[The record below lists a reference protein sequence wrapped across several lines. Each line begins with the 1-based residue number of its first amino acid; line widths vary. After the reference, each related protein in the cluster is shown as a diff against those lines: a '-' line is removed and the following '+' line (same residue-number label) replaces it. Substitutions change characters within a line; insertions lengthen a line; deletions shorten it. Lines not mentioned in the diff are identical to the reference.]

1 MEKWFYLYSIT
12 SSEDFE
18 ELSPFIIIGA
28 GGGGEKFS
36 NFTGV
41 ETAGFLDDSEA
52 KQGKDF
58 CGHIVASDL
67 KTIVEETKSKS
78 VAIMLPIGAEGA
90 ALKYAVQA
98 IDLGQNVVTSFRS
111 LPLEENPSL
120 IKFAEQK
127 GVKIKEIS
135 SRLDN
140 VKKIMGVAPEK
151 VTETLPKVTYVHKK
165 PVIFVG
171 GTSQECGKRTTT
183 RKLGEIAKEMGLNA
197 IIISTDEMGIEKP
210 TDINF
215 RAGSLSVMDVPA
227 MIMGTIKYY
236 EENENPD
243 IIFVEGQSSLTET
256 GNPHPKGLSA
266 SILFGAMPDA
276 VVLCH
281 RPKHPFREPIGIEA
295 ELNAIEAVE
304 PTKIIALSINRRN
317 EPEFSLE
324 DTEAEFNLPTV
335 DTHTDSNGGLKRL
348 IKTVLDYVGEE

>member
-1 MEKWFYLYSIT
+1 MYSVK
-12 SSEDFE
+12 SSDDLE

-36 NFTGV
+36 NFSGV
-41 ETAGFLDDSEA
+41 ETAGFLDDSKD
-52 KQGKDF
+52 KQGKEF
-58 CGHIVASDL
+58 CGHIVGSDL
-67 KTIVEETKSKS
+67 KTLVEETNSKS

-111 LPLEENPSL
+111 LPLEENPA
-120 IKFAEQK
+120 IVKFANQK
-127 GVKIKEIS
+127 NVKVKQIS

-140 VKKIMGVAPEK
+140 VEKVMGITPEK
-151 VTETLPKVTYVHKK
+151 VTETLPKIMYVHKK

-183 RKLGEIAKEMGLNA
+183 RKLGQIAKEMGLKA
-197 IIISTDEMGIEKP
+197 IIFSTDEMGFEKP

-227 MIMGTIKYY
+227 AIMGTIKYM
-236 EENENPD
+236 EENEDPD

-304 PTKIIALSINRRN
+304 PTKVIALSINRRN
-317 EPEFSLE
+317 DSDYSLE
-324 DTEAEFNLPTV
+324 EVEKEFNLPTV
-335 DTHTDSNGGLKRL
+335 DIHTDSNGGLKRL
-348 IKTVLDYVGEE
+348 IETVLKYVEEKE

>member
-1 MEKWFYLYSIT
+1 MNSVKSN
-12 SSEDFE
+12 EDFE
-18 ELSPFIIIGA
+18 QLSPFIIIGA

-36 NFTGV
+36 NFPGV
-41 ETAGFLDDSEA
+41 ETAGFLDDSVE
-52 KQGKDF
+52 KQGKEF
-58 CGHIVASDL
+58 CGHIVGSDL
-67 KTIVEETKSKS
+67 KELVESTNSKT

-98 IDLGQNVVTSFRS
+98 IDLGQNVLTSFRS
-111 LPLEENPSL
+111 LPIEDNPSL
-120 IKFAEQK
+120 LKFANQK
-127 GVKIKEIS
+127 GVVIKEIS

-140 VKKIMGVAPEK
+140 IKKVMGVAPEK
-151 VTETLPKVTYVHKK
+151 CTEVLPKITYVHEK

-183 RKLGEIAKEMGLNA
+183 RRLGKLAKERGLNA
-197 IIISTDEMGIEKP
+197 IIISTDEMGLEKP

-227 MIMGTIKYY
+227 AIMGTLKYM

-243 IIFVEGQSSLTET
+243 IIFIEGQSSLTEQ

-281 RPKHPFREPIGIEA
+281 RPNHPFREPVGIQT

-304 PTKIIALSINRRN
+304 PTKVIALSINRRN
-317 EPEFSLE
+317 SQDESLE
-324 DTEAEFNLPTV
+324 DIEKEFSLPTV
-335 DTHTDSNGGLKRL
+335 DIHTDSNGGIERL
-348 IKTVLDYVGEE
+348 LDTVLEYVGENK

>member
-1 MEKWFYLYSIT
+1 MYSIN
-12 SSEDFE
+12 SNEDFK

-36 NFTGV
+36 NFPGV
-41 ETAGFLDDSEA
+41 ETAGFLDDSVE

-58 CGHIVASDL
+58 CGHIVGSDL
-67 KTIVEETKSKS
+67 KQLVEETNSKS

-98 IDLGQNVVTSFRS
+98 IDLGQNVLTSFRS
-111 LPLEENPSL
+111 LPIEDNPSL
-120 IKFAEQK
+120 LKFAKQK
-127 GVKIKEIS
+127 NVQIKQIS

-140 VKKIMGVAPEK
+140 VEK
-151 VTETLPKVTYVHKK
+151 VMGTAPDKCTEVLPKVTYKHKK

-183 RKLGEIAKEMGLNA
+183 RKLGEAAKNKGLNA
-197 IIISTDEMGIEKP
+197 IIISTDEMGLEKP

-227 MIMGTIKYY
+227 LIMGTIKYM
-236 EENENPD
+236 EENEDPD
-243 IIFVEGQSSLTET
+243 VIFVEGQSSLTEQ

-281 RPKHPFREPIGIEA
+281 RPNHPFREPVGIET
-295 ELNAIEAVE
+295 ELKAIEAVE
-304 PTKIIALSINRRN
+304 PTKVIALSINRRN
-317 EPEFSLE
+317 SQDESLE
-324 DTEAEFNLPTV
+324 DIEKEFSLPTV
-335 DTHTDSNGGLKRL
+335 DLHTDSNGGIERL
-348 IKTVLDYVGEE
+348 LNTVLDYIGEKK

>member
-1 MEKWFYLYSIT
+1 MYSIK
-12 SSEDFE
+12 SSEDLE

-36 NFTGV
+36 NFNGV
-41 ETAGFLDDSEA
+41 ETAGFLDDSKD

-58 CGHIVASDL
+58 LGHIVKSDL
-67 KTIVEETKSKS
+67 KTLVEETNAKS

-98 IDLGQNVVTSFRS
+98 IDLGLNVVTSFRS
-111 LPLEENPSL
+111 LPLEENPAIL
-120 IKFAEQK
+120 KFANQK
-127 GVKIKEIS
+127 NVKVKQIS

-140 VKKIMGVAPEK
+140 VEKVMGIAPEK
-151 VTETLPKVTYVHKK
+151 VTEILPKIMYIHKK

-183 RKLGEIAKEMGLNA
+183 RKLGQIAKEMGLKA
-197 IIISTDEMGIEKP
+197 IIFSTDEMGFEKP

-227 MIMGTIKYY
+227 AVMGTIKYM
-236 EENENPD
+236 EENEDPD

-281 RPKHPFREPIGIEA
+281 RPNHPFREPIGIEA
-295 ELNAIEAVE
+295 ELSAIEAVE
-304 PTKIIALSINRRN
+304 PTKVIALSINRRN
-317 EPEFSLE
+317 DSEYSLE
-324 DTEAEFNLPTV
+324 EVEKEFNLPTV
-335 DTHTDSNGGLKRL
+335 DIHTDSNGGLKRL
-348 IKTVLDYVGEE
+348 IETVLNYVGEKE